1 MKLLSV
7 CTAALLASQ
16 ALGAAIGHKLNGFS
30 IIEHPD
36 PTKRELLQKRVR
48 DNSLMGRGGCIDCNR

>member
-16 ALGAAIGHKLNGFS
+16 ALGASISHKLNGFTLT
-30 IIEHPD
+30 EHPD
-36 PTKRELLQKRVR
+36 PAKRELLQKRV
-48 DNSLMGRGGCIDCNR
+48 C